1 MDGDVTLALDDD
13 IRLLGAVARDNP
25 LVAFS
30 ADVIADAAT
39 LEPGSVSFQLLVT
52 ELKAAKVRIADW
64 RAAVRA
70 RRAESEEAAP
80 ANGVNGVS
88 RTHDATHACD
98 VDDRPSIQIVAGEL
112 PRAVAQLRAALIADD
127 PNLYQR
133 AGELVMIAREPE
145 RRDPYDAD
153 ERRGR
158 DLVMRPGTP
167 RVRPIQY
174 QALLLRAAQCAIWQK
189 YDKKRGEW
197 AGADPCNNTVG
208 ALRSSPDAWTG
219 IPPLRGILE
228 TPALAPSGR
237 LINQPGYDEETGYV
251 LLPTCDPGPIED
263 SPSREKAIAA
273 LQYLWT
279 QMACD
284 MPFKGVGEPAPTDP
298 ERALQWSKARE
309 VSDAFVG
316 VAAVLSVLARP
327 AICGACPGF
336 VFEAAGQGSGKTLQM
351 HTVSVITTGRAA
363 GVMTFPM
370 REGKPDEPELEKVLS
385 AYALADAQTIAFDN
399 IRGTLGGAGLEK
411 VLTAVDTISLR
422 VLGASDLR
430 KLPWSA
436 LAMFSCN
443 NVSMNDDTA
452 QRVVVSRIESA
463 REDPRSRPRDTFF
476 HPDLLEAL
484 KERRGWLVRA
494 GLVILRSY
502 LSARDRGETA
512 EVDGATWGS
521 FEAWARLIPAALR
534 WAGGPDIMH
543 ARPEAGAG
551 SDEEAEAHGFLL
563 RGWPDL
569 WQGQKASFIL
579 GEAFRNERDI
589 GLGKAPPDGLDDV
602 RGAIRALTRTPE
614 GRTPSAQP
622 FGMALKRLVG
632 KLRDGRRLAKMIDR
646 HTKVQTWRVEKVG

>member
-1 MDGDVTLALDDD
+1 MADGATPIEFAT
-13 IRLLGAVARDNP
+13 
-25 LVAFS
+25 
-30 ADVIADAAT
+30 AD
-39 LEPGSVSFQLLVT
+39 
-52 ELKAAKVRIADW
+52 
-64 RAAVRA
+64 
-70 RRAESEEAAP
+70 RR
-80 ANGVNGVS
+80 VNGVS
-88 RTHDATHACD
+88 GHAEHEPEPARE
-98 VDDRPSIQIVAGEL
+98 VDERPTIKIVAGEL
-112 PRAVAQLRAALIADD
+112 PRAVAQLRAALVSDD

-145 RRDPYDAD
+145 RRDPYEED

-174 QALLLRAAQCAIWQK
+174 QALLLRAARAAAWQK

-197 AGADPCNNTVG
+197 MGADPCNNTVG

-228 TPALAPSGR
+228 TPALSPSGR
-237 LINQPGYDEETGYV
+237 LINAPGYDEETGYV

-263 SPSREKAIAA
+263 APSREKARAA

-284 MPFKGVGEPAPTDP
+284 YPFRGLGEPPMSDP
-298 ERALQWSKARE
+298 DRVLQWAKAIE
-309 VSDAFVG
+309 VPDAFIG
-316 VAAVLSVLARP
+316 VSAVLSILARP
-327 AICGACPGF
+327 AILGAVPGF
-336 VFEAAGQGSGKTLQM
+336 VFEAAGQGSGKSRQM
-351 HTVSVITTGRAA
+351 HTVSIVTTGRAA

-370 REGKPDEPELEKVLS
+370 RDGKPDEVELEKVLS

-411 VLTAVDTISLR
+411 VLTAVDTIALR

-436 LAMFSCN
+436 LTMFAVN

-452 QRVVVSRIESA
+452 QRVLVSRIESS
-463 REDPRSRPRDTFF
+463 REDPRTRPRETFY
-476 HPDLLEAL
+476 HPELLEAL
-484 KERRGWLVRA
+484 KERRGKLVRA

-512 EVDGATWGS
+512 DVDGATWGS

-534 WAGGPDIMH
+534 WAGGPDIMR

-551 SDEEAEAHGFLL
+551 SDEEAEAHGYLL
-563 RGWPDL
+563 RGWPDA

-579 GEAFRNERDI
+579 GEAFRLEREI
-589 GLGKAPPDGLDDV
+589 GQGKAPPDGLDDV
-602 RGAIRALTRTPE
+602 RGAIRALTRTGE
-614 GRTPSAQP
+614 GRTPGAQP
-622 FGMALKRLVG
+622 FGMSLKRLVG
-632 KLRDGRRLAKMIDR
+632 KLRDGRRLTKQIDR